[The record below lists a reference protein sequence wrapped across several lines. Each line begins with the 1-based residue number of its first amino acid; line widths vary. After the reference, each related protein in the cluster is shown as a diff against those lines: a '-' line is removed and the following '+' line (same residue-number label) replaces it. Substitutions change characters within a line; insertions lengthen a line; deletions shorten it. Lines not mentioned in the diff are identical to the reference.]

1 MIELTEV
8 LVIIALIVVLHQETL
23 IFAKLDIFDLKDQLF
38 QNKFLQVKELMSQLQ
53 VNLQLLIEM
62 KVHTI
67 LILHKLVELIVQP
80 DFIE

>member
-67 LILHKLVELIVQP
+67 LILHKLVELIVQL
-80 DFIE
+80 DFFE